1 MKLTKMPSV
10 IQLETSIVNAEKY
23 FSNLMDK
30 VVDNE
35 MQLQPVI
42 SSIDSRANELYI
54 TIEAIRFLFDME
66 IYTED
71 ETFLSL
77 YKKMLYQIGV
87 YSGDPT
93 LDNTLIQPIT

>member
-1 MKLTKMPSV
+1 MPSI
-10 IQLETSIVNAEKY
+10 IQLETSILNAEKY

-30 VVDNE
+30 VVENE

-42 SSIDSRANELYI
+42 SSIDCRANELFL

-66 IYTED
+66 IYTD
-71 ETFLSL
+71 DATCMSL
-77 YKKMLYQIGV
+77 YKKMMYQIGV

-93 LDNTLIQPIT
+93 LDNTLLQPINETWL

>member
-1 MKLTKMPSV
+1 MPST
-10 IQLETSIVNAEKY
+10 IQLETSIENAEKY

-42 SSIDSRANELYI
+42 SSIDSRANELFL

-66 IYTED
+66 IYTD
-71 ETFLSL
+71 DATCMSL
-77 YKKMLYQIGV
+77 YKKMMYQIGV

-93 LDNTLIQPIT
+93 LDNTLLQPINETWL